1 MPLYEYRCPEC
12 GNEEQRYI
20 ADMEK
25 RYEVTCTRCGSLL
38 ELRISLSSFRLAV
51 PFSVFDADG
60 NLLSYK
66 PDSEATEP
74 PTPPE
79 KAHWL
84 KGHGNRVEV

>member
-12 GNEEQRYI
+12 GNEEQHI
-20 ADMEK
+20 VAMEN
-25 RYEVTCTRCGSLL
+25 RHEATCTRCGSLSR
-38 ELRISLSSFRLAV
+38 LRISLSRYRLAE

-60 NLLSYK
+60 NLMHYQ
-66 PDSEATEP
+66 PDSEAVEP